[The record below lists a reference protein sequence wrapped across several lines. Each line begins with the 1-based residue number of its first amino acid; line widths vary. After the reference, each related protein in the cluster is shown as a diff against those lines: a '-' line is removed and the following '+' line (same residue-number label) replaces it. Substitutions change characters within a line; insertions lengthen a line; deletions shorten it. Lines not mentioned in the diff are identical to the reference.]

1 MRALLVILSFLLT
14 LFGEVG
20 TRSAQT
26 AVNSQDPGIHR
37 QTSLPAQ
44 DAAPDRT
51 YCLATAPSSL
61 LEGSGHGG
69 QVSARPVSSVYRPH
83 SSVKS
88 TTRMLKAG
96 KVLCVRQFKS
106 FLAAAPLAESG
117 RQTSERYLFSICRLR
132 L

>member
-1 MRALLVILSFLLT
+1 MLVILSFLLT
-14 LFGEVG
+14 LFGGVG
-20 TRSAQT
+20 TRNAETTVSSLEQG
-26 AVNSQDPGIHR
+26 VHR
-37 QTSLPAQ
+37 QASQPAQ
-44 DAAPDRT
+44 NAALDRT
-51 YCLATAPSSL
+51 YCLAAAPSSM

-69 QVSARPVSSVYRPH
+69 QVSARPVNSVHRPH

-106 FLAAAPLAESG
+106 FLAADPLAESG
-117 RQTSERYLFSICRLR
+117 RQTSERYLFTLCRLR